1 MKKLDIENRESCRR
15 RRHGPLPRPAEEVRK
30 TRVSVY
36 LTDKETEQLQEKAG
50 AASENISSYLRS
62 AGLTRLAVQVPAINQ
77 QAYQDLARVKSNLN
91 QIAHALNILIHE
103 AALPILA
110 DISDI
115 QSELAEFRKKLL
127 GLAHE
132 G

>member
-1 MKKLDIENRESCRR
+1 MKKLDIGNRESC
-15 RRHGPLPRPAEEVRK
+15 RRHGPLPRPAEEQRK

-36 LTDKETEQLQEKAG
+36 LTDKETAQLQERSA

-62 AGLTRLAVQVPAINQ
+62 AGLGRLPVQVPAINQ

-91 QIAHALNILIHE
+91 QIAHGLNILIHE
-103 AALPILA
+103 NGLPILV

-115 QSELAEFRKKLL
+115 QSELADFRKKLL